1 MTFRRFGV
9 RQALLFALAWMPV
22 AAPLAHAEPFV
33 YCSEASPEG
42 FNPSL
47 FIANTTF
54 DASSRNV
61 FNRLV
66 EFERG
71 STRLRP
77 ALAESWTISPDGL
90 VYTFTLRRNVAFH
103 TTKSFTPSRPMN
115 ADDVLYTFLRQWDP
129 NHRDHTLS
137 GGSYEYFNSMDM
149 PKLIKA
155 IEKVDDHTVRFVLTQ
170 PEAPFLANLAMDFA
184 SIQSAEY
191 ADAMHAAG
199 TPEKIDLEPVGTG
212 PFQLVSY
219 QKDAIIRYKAHPGYW
234 EGKAPIDQLIFSI
247 TPDASVAYAKLKT
260 GECHLIPYP
269 NQADLD
275 AMRRDP
281 ALRVMSQEGLN
292 VGYLAFN
299 TEKKPFDDVRVRRAL
314 NMAIDRNAIIQA
326 VYLGNARRAK
336 NPIPPTMWSYN
347 DAIEDYPYDPEAA
360 RKLLAEAGYPKGFET
375 DLWALPVK
383 RPYNPDGRRMA
394 EMIQADWQ
402 KIGVNAR
409 IVSYEF
415 GEYLKRTKNGE
426 HQTMLFG
433 WTGDNGDPDNFLY
446 VLLSCEAVKGG
457 ANRARWCNP
466 EFDDLVTRA
475 KRTSSLPERT
485 RLYEQAQVVFKR
497 EDPWV
502 TIAHSVV
509 STGMRKEVE
518 NYRIDP
524 FGGHLFYGV
533 DLAP

>member
-1 MTFRRFGV
+1 MMRLRLRV
-9 RQALLFALAWMPV
+9 RVALISVLAGLSI
-22 AAPLAHAEPFV
+22 AQAHAEPFV

-54 DASSRNV
+54 DASSRNA

-71 STRLRP
+71 STKLRP
-77 ALAESWTISPDGL
+77 ALAESWTVSADGQ
-90 VYTFTLRRNVAFH
+90 VYTFNLRRNVAFH
-103 TTKSFTPSRPMN
+103 TSKAFTPSRPMN
-115 ADDVLYTFLRQWDP
+115 ADDVLYTFMRQWDP
-129 NHRDHTLS
+129 NHRDHKLS

-155 IEKVDDHTVRFVLTQ
+155 IEKVDDHKVRFVLNQ

-184 SIQSAEY
+184 SIMSAEY

-199 TPEKIDLEPVGTG
+199 TPEKIDMEPIATG

-219 QKDAIIRYKAHPGYW
+219 QKDAVIRYKAHPDYW
-234 EGKAPIDQLIFSI
+234 EGKAPIEQLIFSI
-247 TPDASVAYAKLKT
+247 TPDAAVAYAKLRT

-281 ALRVMSQEGLN
+281 ALRVISQEGLN
-292 VGYLAFN
+292 VGYVAFN
-299 TEKKPFDDVRVRRAL
+299 TEKAPFNDVRVRRAL
-314 NMAIDRNAIIQA
+314 NMAIDRDAIIEA
-326 VYLGNARRAK
+326 VYLGNGRRAK
-336 NPIPPTMWSYN
+336 NPIPPTLWSYN
-347 DAIEDYPYDPEAA
+347 AAVEDYDYDPQAA
-360 RKLLAEAGYPKGFET
+360 RQLLAEAGFPNGFQT

-394 EMIQADWQ
+394 EMIQEDWQ
-402 KIGVNAR
+402 KIGVKAN

-426 HQTMLFG
+426 HQTMMLG

-446 VLLSCEAVKGG
+446 VLLSCEAAKAG
-457 ANRARWCNP
+457 ANRARWCHA

-497 EDPWV
+497 EAPWV

-509 STGMRKEVE
+509 STTMRKDVE

-533 DLAP
+533 RLAP